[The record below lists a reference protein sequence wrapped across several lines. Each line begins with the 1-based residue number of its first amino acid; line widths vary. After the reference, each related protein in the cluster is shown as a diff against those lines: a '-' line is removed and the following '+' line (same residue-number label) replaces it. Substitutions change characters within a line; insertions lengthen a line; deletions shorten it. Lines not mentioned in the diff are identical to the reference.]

1 MDTVLPY
8 ILVAILVPIVGF
20 FGILLIFSHI
30 KKYRKIT
37 HNVNNTDAF
46 TRKFI
51 FNVQLTKEEFLIKLK
66 IPNVN
71 DKLEYELND
80 ECTIITFK
88 KDFSKISYNLEVIE
102 IDKELQICVEQIP
115 IFYGKTNIPFLI
127 NEFFISKFN
136 AMPVKYF
143 E

>member
-8 ILVAILVPIVGF
+8 VLVAIIVPIVGF
-20 FGILLIFSHI
+20 LVFLLIFSHI

-51 FNVQLTKEEFLIKLK
+51 FNVQLTKEEFYIKLK
-66 IPNVN
+66 IQNVN
-71 DKLEYELND
+71 DKLEYYLND

-88 KDFSKISYNLEVIE
+88 KNFSKISYSLNIIE
-102 IDKELQICVEQIP
+102 TEKGLQIRVEQTTN
-115 IFYGKTNIPFLI
+115 FHQKTNIPFLV

-136 AMPVKYF
+136 ATPVEYF

>member
-1 MDTVLPY
+1 M
-8 ILVAILVPIVGF
+8 
-20 FGILLIFSHI
+20 
-30 KKYRKIT
+30 
-37 HNVNNTDAF
+37 NNTDAF

-71 DKLEYELND
+71 DTLEYELND
-80 ECTIITFK
+80 ECSIITFK
-88 KDFSKISYNLEVIE
+88 KDFSKISYNLKVIE
-102 IDKELQICVEQIP
+102 INKELQIRVEQIP
-115 IFYGKTNIPFLI
+115 VFYENTNIPFLI

-136 AMPVKYF
+136 ATPVEFF

>member
-20 FGILLIFSHI
+20 FVFLLIFSHV

-88 KDFSKISYNLEVIE
+88 KNFSKISYSLNVIE
-102 IDKELQICVEQIP
+102 TDKELQIRVEQIT
-115 IFYGKTNIPFLI
+115 IFYQKTNIPFLV

-136 AMPVKYF
+136 ATPVEFF

>member
-20 FGILLIFSHI
+20 LAFLLIFSHI
-30 KKYRKIT
+30 KKYQKIT

-88 KDFSKISYNLEVIE
+88 KDFSKISYNLKVIE
-102 IDKELQICVEQIP
+102 IDKELQIRVEQIQ

-136 AMPVKYF
+136 AKPIKYF